1 MKSLRTHTNRFERPI
16 AVVVAFWL
24 MTAGLLLCGCNPK
37 KGMREPHSSEDKLIV
52 FAAASLRAAF
62 ATLGDD
68 WKRDHP
74 NVKLEFNFAGTQ
86 ELRTQ
91 LEQGAEVDVFASAD
105 QRHMAELVKGAHV
118 AAPTVFA
125 KNEPVLAVSKES
137 VERIQGIADLPSAS
151 RIIIG
156 TPEVPIG
163 RYTLQILDR
172 ASKSLGADFR
182 ARVEAHVISRELNVR
197 QIFSKVSLGEAD
209 VGIVYR
215 TDVQGSANGVKLVLI
230 PAEMNV
236 VAEYPIAVVKQ
247 SKHPTLAKSF
257 TDHVLSAQGRQTLQ
271 KAGFVL
277 P

>member
-1 MKSLRTHTNRFERPI
+1 MQRTLR
-16 AVVVAFWL
+16 
-24 MTAGLLLCGCNPK
+24 LLLIVVCFLGCKPK
-37 KGMREPHSSEDKLIV
+37 HDTPKPVDGKDKLIV

-62 ATLGDD
+62 TSMGDD
-68 WKRDHP
+68 WKRSHP
-74 NVKLEFNFAGTQ
+74 DVKLEFNFAGTQ

-105 QRHMAELVKGAHV
+105 QRQMTELVK
-118 AAPTVFA
+118 AAQVEPPAVFA
-125 KNEPVLAVSKES
+125 KNEPILAVSRES
-137 VERIQGIADLPSAS
+137 AGKINGIADLPSAN

-182 ARVEAHVISRELNVR
+182 LRVEAHVISRELNVR
-197 QIFSKVSLGEAD
+197 QIYSKVSLGEAD
-209 VGIVYR
+209 VGVVYR
-215 TDVQGSANGVKLVLI
+215 TDVQGPDTGVKLVLI

-236 VAEYPIAVVKQ
+236 VAEYPIAVVKH
-247 SKHPTLAKSF
+247 SKHHTLAKSWAEY
-257 TDHVLSAQGRQTLQ
+257 VLSTEGRQKLQ
-271 KAGFVL
+271 RAGFTL